1 MRTNRTLL
9 TATALAMVLA
19 SAGLAGA
26 QSSNEGNRG
35 PGASSAEHGTSAPR
49 AQSQGAP
56 QGSMGNRAQQGQQE
70 KFQQEKSPSNRMG
83 QSEPNRAEP
92 NRGAKSDSMKPSA
105 QTEKN
110 QRPSAHTEQTEKNQR
125 PSAQT
130 EKNQPNSG
138 AAQNERGR
146 NDNRGTA
153 ENRNKEK
160 RGTVGSEPADQ
171 NRGAAENRGRADENR
186 GAAENRQAPRGSN
199 VSLSTEQRTKV
210 RETIIREKNAPRLS
224 RSDINISLNVGERI
238 PRDRIRIRPLPLPS
252 SIVEIEPQW
261 RGYLYFLVGDE
272 IVVVEPDTY
281 EVVAVI
287 PA

>member
-1 MRTNRTLL
+1 MRTKGTLL

-19 SAGLAGA
+19 GAGLAGA
-26 QSSNEGNRG
+26 QSSNEGNRASG
-35 PGASSAEHGTSAPR
+35 PGASSTEHGTTAPR

-70 KFQQEKSPSNRMG
+70 KSPGNRMG
-83 QSEPNRAEP
+83 QAEP
-92 NRGAKSDSMKPSA
+92 NRGTKTDRMDAQKPSA
-105 QTEKN
+105 Q
-110 QRPSAHTEQTEKNQR
+110 SEKNQR

-130 EKNQPNSG
+130 EKNEPNRG

-146 NDNRGTA
+146 NENRGTA
-153 ENRNKEK
+153 ENRDKDK
-160 RGTVGSEPADQ
+160 RGTVGSERTDQ

-199 VSLSTEQRTKV
+199 VSLSTEQRTKIRETVV
-210 RETIIREKNAPRLS
+210 RETNAPRLS

-272 IVVVEPDTY
+272 VVVVEPDTY